1 MPRNDPE
8 RTKAYQHI
16 PKQFERV
23 RNEIHK
29 SMHALVINL
38 PDRPDRWEQ
47 AEKELSPHF
56 ELTRIDA
63 IKKSPGWLGLNET
76 MMSVF
81 KLVTGPVLVFEDDAT
96 YRGNLS
102 DLLQAIKEL
111 PPDFDMLLLGANIKD
126 NRLERVSPKLV
137 RTFGCWTTHAIYYS
151 HRFCQ
156 EVSET
161 GMSCV
166 IDEYFRTTIHP
177 RGNSYIVTPFLSYQR
192 QSFSDIEGSAKD
204 YTDLFNR
211 SNRMATEVK

>member
-1 MPRNDPE
+1 M
-8 RTKAYQHI
+8 Q
-16 PKQFERV
+16 
-23 RNEIHK
+23 
-29 SMHALVINL
+29 ALVINL

-47 AEKELSPHF
+47 AETELSPHF
-56 ELTRIDA
+56 DLVRIDA

-96 YRGNLS
+96 YRGNQF

-126 NRLERVSPKLV
+126 NRLERISPKLV

-156 EVSET
+156 EVAET

-192 QSFSDIEGSAKD
+192 QSFSDIEMLDRD
-204 YTDLFNR
+204 YTDIFRNSDQKAQGAR
-211 SNRMATEVK
+211 